1 LNTNGRMT
9 GHLPS
14 VSTQAA
20 GIHERTPATA
30 DGAVPWTFAGV
41 YEAHFA
47 FVWRSVRRLGV
58 VDGAVDDVV
67 QEVFLVVY
75 RQLSGFRGESSIR
88 SWLFAIASRIVRDSR
103 RTLRRKPGNLGGHGR
118 VSDDVD
124 LFADT
129 APNPHETAAAGEAV
143 RTLHAVLD
151 AMRKE
156 RREVFILAEL
166 EQMSVKDIAAALRTN
181 ANTISSRLRASRAD
195 FDRAVTRLQAKDAWR
210 IR

>member
-1 LNTNGRMT
+1 
-9 GHLPS
+9 
-14 VSTQAA
+14 VSTHAA
-20 GIHERTPATA
+20 GIHQPTAATA

-41 YEAHFA
+41 YEVHFP

-58 VDGAVDDVV
+58 VDAAVDDVV
-67 QEVFLVVY
+67 QEVFLVVH
-75 RQLSGFRGESSIR
+75 RQLSGFRGECSVR
-88 SWLFAIASRIVRDSR
+88 SWLFAIASRIVRDLR

-118 VSDDVD
+118 VSRDID

-129 APNPHETAAAGEAV
+129 APNPHESAATGEAL

-156 RREVFILAEL
+156 RSEVFILAEL
-166 EQMSVKDIAAALRTN
+166 EQMSVKDIAAALHTN

-195 FDRAVTRLQAKDAWR
+195 FDRAVSRLQAKEAWR

>member
-1 LNTNGRMT
+1 
-9 GHLPS
+9 

-20 GIHERTPATA
+20 GIHERTAATA
-30 DGAVPWTFAGV
+30 GGAVPWTFAGV

-67 QEVFLVVY
+67 QEVFLVVH

-103 RTLRRKPGNLGGHGR
+103 RTLRRKPGNLGGRGR
-118 VSDDVD
+118 VTDDVD

-129 APNPHETAAAGEAV
+129 APNPHETAATGEAV

-181 ANTISSRLRASRAD
+181 ANTISSRLRAARAN
-195 FDRAVTRLQAKDAWR
+195 FDRAVSRLQAKDAWR

>member
-1 LNTNGRMT
+1 
-9 GHLPS
+9 
-14 VSTQAA
+14 
-20 GIHERTPATA
+20 
-30 DGAVPWTFAGV
+30 
-41 YEAHFA
+41 
-47 FVWRSVRRLGV
+47 
-58 VDGAVDDVV
+58 VV

-166 EQMSVKDIAAALRTN
+166 EQMSVKDIAAALQTN

-195 FDRAVTRLQAKDAWR
+195 FDRAVSRLRAKDAWR